1 LKDLEDEID
10 KNLQKLKAGYLNFV
24 CPEEM
29 TLGTE
34 EAVTVEIFRD
44 RKFLD
49 PVISP
54 DAIDEIKVGQTMSVK
69 LIGKDFEISS
79 KNNESQIILPNEK
92 TAWQWDVKPLK
103 HGSRKLEVVVT
114 VKLKL
119 ESKDEVYDYPLLTKD
134 ITVEINRVYI
144 TKKFVEKNWQWMAS
158 TFVGS
163 GVLFGLLK
171 GCTKNG

>member
-1 LKDLEDEID
+1 
-10 KNLQKLKAGYLNFV
+10 
-24 CPEEM
+24 
-29 TLGTE
+29 
-34 EAVTVEIFRD
+34 
-44 RKFLD
+44 
-49 PVISP
+49 
-54 DAIDEIKVGQTMSVK
+54 
-69 LIGKDFEISS
+69 
-79 KNNESQIILPNEK
+79 
-92 TAWQWDVKPLK
+92 
-103 HGSRKLEVVVT
+103 
-114 VKLKL
+114 L